1 LFLKTNKYL
10 RWMLMVG
17 CLCCSFPASAADKL
31 VLNIGLLHPYSTR
44 DENDFIHTL
53 IAALSRELEL
63 PIELLIY
70 QGAYERE
77 LINANQG
84 VEDGIAARTAGIEKR
99 FPNLIRVPEEILT
112 IEIVAFTTAGR
123 IAIPNWEA
131 LSPYVVGYVSGWNVV
146 ESRRSSFLEATPVSD
161 AEHLFKLLGAGRAD
175 VVIYER
181 LDGLAQAKTL
191 GIKVQPM
198 SPPLASTKLYTYL
211 HKKHAALVPK
221 MTEALVKLKRNGTY
235 KRLYDAMLAK

>member
-1 LFLKTNKYL
+1 
-10 RWMLMVG
+10 MAG
-17 CLCCSFPASAADKL
+17 CLCCSFLASAADKL

-53 IAALSRELEL
+53 VAALSRELKL

-84 VEDGIAARTAGIEKR
+84 MEDGLAARSAGIEKR

-112 IEIVAFTTAGR
+112 IEVVAFTTARR
-123 IAIPNWEA
+123 IDTSSWEA
-131 LSPYVVGYVSGWNVV
+131 LSPYVVGYVSGWKMV
-146 ESRRSSFLEATPVSD
+146 ENYSSKFFEATAVSD
-161 AEHLFKLLGAGRAD
+161 AEHLFQLLGAGRAD
-175 VVIYER
+175 VVVYER

-191 GIKVQPM
+191 GIKVQTM
-198 SPPLASTKLYTYL
+198 SPPLANTKLYMYL
-211 HKKHAALVPK
+211 HQKHAALVPK